1 MNKQC
6 KEYINEVKSMFPV
19 KGIQERK
26 YIKNLKKDI
35 EDYCEE
41 ANTTTKDD
49 LYENYGNPI
58 DIVSEYFSA
67 TGTSYVIKKIR
78 FGKYIRTLI
87 AVIIA
92 LVLIVSSIYCAF
104 WYENHLMSLR
114 EEVIIVE
121 DVIT

>member
-6 KEYINEVKSMFPV
+6 KEYIKEVKSMFPV
-19 KGIQERK
+19 KGTQERK
-26 YIKNLKKDI
+26 YIKNLNKDI
-35 EDYCEE
+35 TDYCEE
-41 ANTTTKDD
+41 ANTTTKDE

-78 FGKYIRTLI
+78 FGKYIKALI

-92 LVLIVSSIYCAF
+92 LALIVSSIYCVF
-104 WYENHLMSLR
+104 WYENHQMYLR
-114 EEVIIVE
+114 QEMVDVETVIE
-121 DVIT
+121 